1 MNLKQFAY
9 INEAQPYST
18 SLLSKLSF
26 LEENNW
32 SIRSLQMHQNMFPN
46 I

>member
-9 INEAQPYST
+9 INEAQPYPT

-26 LEENNW
+26 LGENNW